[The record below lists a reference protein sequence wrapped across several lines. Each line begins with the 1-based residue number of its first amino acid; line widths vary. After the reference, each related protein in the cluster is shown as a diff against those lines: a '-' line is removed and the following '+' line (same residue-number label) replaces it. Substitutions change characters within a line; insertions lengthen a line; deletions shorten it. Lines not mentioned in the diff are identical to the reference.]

1 MSSENNQIN
10 TFFKN
15 RRIWDTTGC
24 TFGFLVCT
32 VWRLVLMHRDLYPD
46 EGKRRKPFLN
56 MEMDLKTATS
66 TMEAL
71 VRISV
76 SICLFA
82 CVVAGYMAYQIR
94 GFFLLLSS
102 LLSYSFSWL
111 LHTVERRTA
120 YPLGWH
126 VSMFHLPDRFTQTGL
141 HILHLDRRLLK

>member
-1 MSSENNQIN
+1 
-10 TFFKN
+10 
-15 RRIWDTTGC
+15 
-24 TFGFLVCT
+24 
-32 VWRLVLMHRDLYPD
+32 MHRDLYPD

-94 GFFLLLSS
+94 GFF
-102 LLSYSFSWL
+102 YCY
-111 LHTVERRTA
+111 RR
-120 YPLGWH
+120 YYH
-126 VSMFHLPDRFTQTGL
+126 IHFHGCYTP
-141 HILHLDRRLLK
+141 